1 MPTWLAAIARVL
13 LVLAM
18 PVVLLLSPLY
28 LFVTPAFVRHEYTRQ
43 GFPPSERF
51 APEERL
57 RLSDTIVHYL
67 RGRASREEM
76 ASMRTDR
83 GEVALLKSEVQHLV
97 DVKIVMDA
105 FWRAH
110 GIGLVVALLC
120 LIVLWAS
127 PARPSV
133 PIALRQGVWITAG
146 LIAAIVTSSFID
158 FDLFFTRFHE
168 MFFSAGSWLFYET
181 DTLIQLYPLPFWV
194 DAVWKIGAVVLV
206 EMAAIYGVT
215 ALARF

>member
-28 LFVTPAFVRHEYTRQ
+28 LFVTPAFVRHEYAQ
-43 GFPPSERF
+43 KGFPPSERF

-57 RLSDTIVHYL
+57 RLSDTIVNYL

-83 GEVALLKSEVQHLV
+83 GEVALLDSEVQHLV
-97 DVKIVMDA
+97 DVKVVMDA

-110 GIGLVVALLC
+110 GIGLAVALLC

-146 LIAAIVTSSFID
+146 LIAAIVISSFID

-168 MFFSAGSWLFYET
+168 MFFSAGSWLFLET

-206 EMAAIYGVT
+206 EMAAIYGAT
-215 ALARF
+215 ALAR